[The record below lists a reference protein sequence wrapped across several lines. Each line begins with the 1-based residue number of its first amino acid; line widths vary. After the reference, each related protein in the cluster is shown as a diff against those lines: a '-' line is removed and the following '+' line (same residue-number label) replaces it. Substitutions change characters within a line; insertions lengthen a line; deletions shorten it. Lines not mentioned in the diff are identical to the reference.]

1 MPASLDHCRARMRR
15 LPFPVQHAIGRRIGY
30 SPGQL
35 TPHRRTR
42 MPRTKAFAVTGTAE
56 LNAMIERVTPDVLG
70 LLADGV
76 PRKRAAIVG
85 ALAGRHDKQDV
96 TLALIRLAVT
106 GRVEETGGRYALAAA
121 AG

>member
-15 LPFPVQHAIGRRIGY
+15 LPSPVQHAIGRQIGY
-30 SPGQL
+30 SSGQL

-56 LNAMIERVTPDVLG
+56 LNAMIERVTPDVLR

-76 PRKRAAIVG
+76 PRKRAATAG
-85 ALAGRHDKQDV
+85 ARPPPPARGPPPRGRSPAGTKPR
-96 TLALIRLAVT
+96 T
-106 GRVEETGGRYALAAA
+106 
-121 AG
+121 